1 MGNRRYKLSDLPSKI
16 EGGQLLYV
24 SHSVYEGEWQSIS
37 HVHFFSEIFFII
49 KGAGKIFIDDYIFNV
64 KESNLV
70 IIDPNVAHLEIS
82 QNDNPLEYIVLG
94 VNNIG
99 FINPNKSQNS
109 YQSDYNRYDL
119 QMQNKLEENTED
131 GYKLY
136 DFSQYKSEIMNTLY
150 QMISEL
156 ENKNDN
162 YVNMVYSM
170 FQVLLIYIMRS
181 VRCMPIKISEQR
193 IAKEYNRVKR
203 YIDSN
208 YSKNITLDH
217 LADVAHVNKYYL
229 SHLFSKEFGVSP
241 IKYLTERR
249 IQVSKELLSS
259 TDYSIAQIS
268 NSCGFSSQS
277 YFSQSFKKFTDMTP
291 AEYRGIYRN

>member
-1 MGNRRYKLSDLPSKI
+1 
-16 EGGQLLYV
+16 
-24 SHSVYEGEWQSIS
+24 
-37 HVHFFSEIFFII
+37 
-49 KGAGKIFIDDYIFNV
+49 
-64 KESNLV
+64 
-70 IIDPNVAHLEIS
+70 
-82 QNDNPLEYIVLG
+82 
-94 VNNIG
+94 
-99 FINPNKSQNS
+99 
-109 YQSDYNRYDL
+109 
-119 QMQNKLEENTED
+119 
-131 GYKLY
+131 
-136 DFSQYKSEIMNTLY
+136 
-150 QMISEL
+150 
-156 ENKNDN
+156 
-162 YVNMVYSM
+162 
-170 FQVLLIYIMRS
+170 
-181 VRCMPIKISEQR
+181 MPIKISEQR

>member
-94 VNNIG
+94 VSNIG

-119 QMQNKLEENTED
+119 QMQNKLEENAED

>member
-37 HVHFFSEIFFII
+37 HVHFCSEIFFII

-94 VNNIG
+94 VSNIG

-119 QMQNKLEENTED
+119 QMQNKLEENAED

-181 VRCMPIKISEQR
+181 VRCMPIKMSEQR

>member
-119 QMQNKLEENTED
+119 QMQNKLEENAED

-291 AEYRGIYRN
+291 AEYRGIYRT